1 MDGKILITGATGRVG
16 RHLVNSLIRGTEK
29 VRILVRDKMTEFEN
43 VEVFYGDIQDKEAV
57 QKAVEGVDIV
67 FHLAAVV
74 DPKANRDIIYDV
86 NVTGTKNILESFK
99 GVKFI
104 YLSSSDVLGKNV
116 KEPINEDTPYN
127 PANSYAKTKMEAE
140 KLVRANGGITVR
152 APEALVPKLTEYDH
166 VYSKLL
172 EGKMPVIGDGKNFL
186 DFIHIS
192 DLINALIM
200 AKERGRSG
208 DIYNVSAKDFKTQ
221 NEFLQIVSK
230 YLNVEP
236 PKKHVSAF
244 SAKMSSVLGGSGLTS
259 EYIDKIVR
267 NRTYDLTK
275 AKNELG
281 FEPKVDMDACIK
293 EMTED
298 FLNRVEE
305 EQKQVAEEKS
315 EEQS

>member
-1 MDGKILITGATGRVG
+1 
-16 RHLVNSLIRGTEK
+16 
-29 VRILVRDKMTEFEN
+29 
-43 VEVFYGDIQDKEAV
+43 
-57 QKAVEGVDIV
+57 
-67 FHLAAVV
+67 
-74 DPKANRDIIYDV
+74 
-86 NVTGTKNILESFK
+86 
-99 GVKFI
+99 
-104 YLSSSDVLGKNV
+104 
-116 KEPINEDTPYN
+116 
-127 PANSYAKTKMEAE
+127 
-140 KLVRANGGITVR
+140 
-152 APEALVPKLTEYDH
+152 
-166 VYSKLL
+166 
-172 EGKMPVIGDGKNFL
+172 
-186 DFIHIS
+186 
-192 DLINALIM
+192 M